1 MNKFKFYFILLLAGI
16 SFVSCSKKDDDE
28 VVTVP
33 LRDYETQYKADNDSI
48 EKYLKTHY
56 IKEVTANFDITFEK
70 IPANGTQISI
80 MDQKDYEL
88 ATRSVY
94 NRGVNY
100 KVRYLILNKGTGL
113 SPCNTDRV
121 NAAYSGNLLDGTVF
135 DNSYGIGRSF
145 ELYVYVNSPV
155 IDGWGE
161 IFPQFKTGTSK
172 TSDNGTVTYENFG
185 AGVMFLPSGLGY
197 YANTQTNIP
206 AYSPLIFSFKLFD
219 LQRLDHEYTFSNG
232 SAVNVG
238 DGIPDYKED
247 LDGDG
252 YLYDLRDTARFPNP
266 PDSYKVNYDTDGDGI
281 PDFLDLDDDGDGYST
296 RFEITKPVGAPVT
309 GVSLI
314 YPWDPIADNP
324 ATPNTDESETFGIP
338 RRPTGAL
345 TDPGKAESID
355 NPRKFVDDD
364 YKVNPRLRIHL
375 DKTYPYQKK

>member
-33 LRDYETQYKADNDSI
+33 LRDYEVQYKADNDSI

-296 RFEITKPVGAPVT
+296 RFEVTKPVDAPVT

-324 ATPNTDESETFGIP
+324 ATPNTNESETFGIP

-345 TDPGKAESID
+345 TDPSKPESID

>member
-1 MNKFKFYFILLLAGI
+1 MLAGI

-94 NRGVNY
+94 SRGVNY

-113 SPCNTDRV
+113 SPCNTDRI

-185 AGVMFLPSGLGY
+185 AGVMFLPSGLAY

-238 DGIPDYKED
+238 DGVPDYKED

-266 PDSYKVNYDTDGDGI
+266 PDSYKINYDTDGDGI

-296 RFEITKPVGAPVT
+296 RFEVTKPVGAPVT
-309 GVSLI
+309 GTGLI

-324 ATPNTDESETFGIP
+324 ATPNTNESETFGIP
-338 RRPTGAL
+338 RRPTGEL
-345 TDPGKAESID
+345 TDPTKPESID

>member
-16 SFVSCSKKDDDE
+16 SFVSCSKKDDDD

-33 LRDYETQYKADNDSI
+33 LRDYATQYKADNDSI

-56 IKEVTANFDITFEK
+56 IKEVTADFDITIEK
-70 IPANGTQISI
+70 ITKDTPQISI
-80 MDQKDYEL
+80 MDQKVYTL
-88 ATRSVY
+88 ATRPVY
-94 NRGVNY
+94 SHGVNY
-100 KVRYLILNKGTGL
+100 NVRYLILNKGTGQ

-135 DNSYGIGRSF
+135 DTSYDLGRSF
-145 ELYVYVNSPV
+145 ELYVYVNGAV

-161 IFPQFKTGTSK
+161 IFPQFKTGTSS
-172 TSDNGTVTYENFG
+172 TSDNGTVTYKDFG

-197 YANTQTNIP
+197 YGSPQTNIP
-206 AYSPLIFSFKLFD
+206 AYSPLVFSFKLFD
-219 LQRLDHEYTFSNG
+219 LQRLDHEYTVSNG
-232 SAVNVG
+232 SALTVG
-238 DGIPDYKED
+238 DGVPDYLED

-266 PDSYKVNYDTDGDGI
+266 PDSYKKDYDTDGDGI

-296 RFEITKPVGAPVT
+296 RFEITKPTDAPIT
-309 GVSLI
+309 GVSLF
-314 YPWDPIADNP
+314 YPWNPMVDNP

-338 RRPTGAL
+338 RRPTGDL
-345 TDPGKAESID
+345 TDPSKSESID
-355 NPRKFVDDD
+355 NPKKFVDDD